1 MYVVRYTFAR
11 NAMFR
16 DCCVKPEK
24 ETGEKMESLDRYPSV
39 ESRQIGRR
47 TAAGNDRSG
56 PPGEGGGREGGGCSR
71 SDIRRGSGT
80 GFDSELYVPR
90 GYPLGTEVF
99 AREIYRRR
107 PGGFIVTAALEGIVN
122 PRLRIADTKF
132 YVGH

>member
-1 MYVVRYTFAR
+1 MA
-11 NAMFR
+11 A
-16 DCCVKPEK
+16 
-24 ETGEKMESLDRYPSV
+24 
-39 ESRQIGRR
+39 
-47 TAAGNDRSG
+47 AAGNDRRA
-56 PPGEGGGREGGGCSR
+56 GRGWLQSF
-71 SDIRRGSGT
+71 SDIRRGSGLVST
-80 GFDSELYVPR
+80 AGSVGLYVPR

>member
-1 MYVVRYTFAR
+1 MTGAARGWLQSLGYTER
-11 NAMFR
+11 FR
-16 DCCVKPEK
+16 
-24 ETGEKMESLDRYPSV
+24 
-39 ESRQIGRR
+39 
-47 TAAGNDRSG
+47 
-56 PPGEGGGREGGGCSR
+56 
-71 SDIRRGSGT
+71 T

>member
-1 MYVVRYTFAR
+1 M
-11 NAMFR
+11 
-16 DCCVKPEK
+16 
-24 ETGEKMESLDRYPSV
+24 
-39 ESRQIGRR
+39 
-47 TAAGNDRSG
+47 AGNDRSAG
-56 PPGEGGGREGGGCSR
+56 RGRGAGGWGWVAVVLGYTE
-71 SDIRRGSGT
+71 RGSGLVST
-80 GFDSELYVPR
+80 AGSVGLYVPR

>member
-1 MYVVRYTFAR
+1 MYERSRLVSGSTRVVCT
-11 NAMFR
+11 
-16 DCCVKPEK
+16 V
-24 ETGEKMESLDRYPSV
+24 
-39 ESRQIGRR
+39 
-47 TAAGNDRSG
+47 
-56 PPGEGGGREGGGCSR
+56 
-71 SDIRRGSGT
+71 
-80 GFDSELYVPR
+80 

>member
-1 MYVVRYTFAR
+1 MSRCCPKRHVSRALRHGGEEGCERKGGIVRPHPS
-11 NAMFR
+11 NL
-16 DCCVKPEK
+16 DGWD
-24 ETGEKMESLDRYPSV
+24 GER
-39 ESRQIGRR
+39 
-47 TAAGNDRSG
+47 
-56 PPGEGGGREGGGCSR
+56 
-71 SDIRRGSGT
+71 RRGMTGAARGWLQQSLGYTKRFRT
-80 GFDSELYVPR
+80 GFDSGLVGLYVPR

>member
-1 MYVVRYTFAR
+1 MTAERA
-11 NAMFR
+11 NG
-16 DCCVKPEK
+16 PE
-24 ETGEKMESLDRYPSV
+24 
-39 ESRQIGRR
+39 
-47 TAAGNDRSG
+47 
-56 PPGEGGGREGGGCSR
+56 GGCSR
-71 SDIRRGSGT
+71 SLGYTKRFRT
-80 GFDSELYVPR
+80 GFDSELVGLYVPR

>member
-1 MYVVRYTFAR
+1 MTKAARKGVVAVARMYER
-11 NAMFR
+11 FR
-16 DCCVKPEK
+16 
-24 ETGEKMESLDRYPSV
+24 
-39 ESRQIGRR
+39 
-47 TAAGNDRSG
+47 
-56 PPGEGGGREGGGCSR
+56 
-71 SDIRRGSGT
+71 T
-80 GFDSELYVPR
+80 GFDSGLYVPR

>member
-1 MYVVRYTFAR
+1 MAAVAWIYTER
-11 NAMFR
+11 FR
-16 DCCVKPEK
+16 
-24 ETGEKMESLDRYPSV
+24 
-39 ESRQIGRR
+39 
-47 TAAGNDRSG
+47 
-56 PPGEGGGREGGGCSR
+56 
-71 SDIRRGSGT
+71 T
-80 GFDSELYVPR
+80 GFDSGLVGLYVPR